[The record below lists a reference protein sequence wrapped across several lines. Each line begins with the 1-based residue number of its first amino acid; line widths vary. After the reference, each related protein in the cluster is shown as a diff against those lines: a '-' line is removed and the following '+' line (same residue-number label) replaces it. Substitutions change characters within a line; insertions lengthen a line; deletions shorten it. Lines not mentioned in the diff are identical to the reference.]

1 MARERLQIVNEW
13 FWSKKPKEEPVPKW
27 NIYTLYL
34 YINFYNEAF
43 IKLYKKAGTKYVD
56 IVDKLMAKYGK
67 WKDDDMPG
75 YDKAY
80 KEYEIER
87 KKLNDAFLSS
97 NKPLFDKVKNILK
110 EIVKNAN
117 TIERGVAANG
127 WIYNGESDVLTKGQ
141 TLINIYSIDIHAIT
155 EGDGY
160 LEWGDSN
167 LREELLPLPDSKQIS
182 MLKNL
187 LKEVNSVIDPDTN
200 ILVPTKNYVDNYNSD
215 KYGDY
220 ESGIPST
227 LIPYMLYGIDDQ
239 GMYLSNP
246 DVSKEELI
254 EAIND
259 LLSQLGDTSVSQESL
274 NVSKEW
280 SLFKKKPMLK
290 YKLSFMIWE
299 YLDYKSYDIGP
310 SNLKDIADAIHG
322 EDKDDGAVNMYWNN
336 EDTVYDFLYY
346 ENHKDSTWGSD
357 EVDNLLANIDYFYKE
372 GEKVRLKNIK
382 NNINRKVKEYTF
394 ELPEKH
400 SKNWFVSRCCDS
412 VDRVIWDIDSV
423 ADKVIGDLKDENLSH
438 SHVSTRRTILIN
450 KYNLIKREIEQ
461 VAGILYDKIV
471 KSPVMQI
478 AQEMT
483 FAESF
488 RSSFVAD
495 TGAFEVSVKRKRAS
509 KILDEIL
516 NNVLSSSR
524 DYYVSVFNEIMDKF
538 YNNLKDSGGY
548 DIYEREI
555 NKRSNEID
563 NKIKELIEVI
573 SPKYL
578 EKAKSGYNA
587 IKGNKHK
594 ADLDELYDGEYS
606 RTYIATL
613 MSITIQAKYEK
624 EFYFSSNSKLKI
636 LEPML
641 AVYLIRKILK
651 TNPKSA
657 AGKEYVKIVQDVKK
671 FMDSNVILKYCGE
684 ANKVVKI

>member
-13 FWSKKPKEEPVPKW
+13 FWSNKKEEPEKRKW
-27 NIYTLYL
+27 DIYSLYS
-34 YINFYNEAF
+34 YIKFYNKSMVNDYMKYAKEYCNF
-43 IKLYKKAGTKYVD
+43 VKSMVNKYKKWTDY
-56 IVDKLMAKYGK
+56 
-67 WKDDDMPG
+67 DMPG
-75 YDKAY
+75 YDKARDEFE
-80 KEYEIER
+80 KEVEAWN
-87 KKLNDAFLSS
+87 KKFLSS
-97 NKPLFDKVKNILK
+97 IKSLSNKCFGIINKIGEIDYLNGYDPKKTDFSLLSCAPIVGNDKIYLNAIAICYEPKDIYVSFTDSRFAPKELKDNEKIIILK
-110 EIVKNAN
+110 DLLNDVNNIIQPGTSLRLPTGNIVD
-117 TIERGVAANG
+117 E
-127 WIYNGESDVLTKGQ
+127 
-141 TLINIYSIDIHAIT
+141 
-155 EGDGY
+155 
-160 LEWGDSN
+160 
-167 LREELLPLPDSKQIS
+167 
-182 MLKNL
+182 
-187 LKEVNSVIDPDTN
+187 
-200 ILVPTKNYVDNYNSD
+200 YNSG

-220 ESGIPST
+220 EYGIPADI
-227 LIPYMLYGIDDQ
+227 IPKMLYPIDDQ
-239 GMYLSNP
+239 SICVLDP
-246 DVSKEELI
+246 DVSKEELT
-254 EAIND
+254 EAINN
-259 LLSQLGDTSVSQESL
+259 LLSELGDTSVSQESL

-372 GEKVRLKNIK
+372 GEKARLKNIK

-400 SKNWFVSRCCDS
+400 NKNWFVSRCCDS

-423 ADKVIGDLKDENLSH
+423 ADKVIDDLKDENLSH

-488 RSSFVAD
+488 RAGFVPD

-516 NNVLSSSR
+516 NNVLSSSY

-606 RTYIATL
+606 RTYITTL